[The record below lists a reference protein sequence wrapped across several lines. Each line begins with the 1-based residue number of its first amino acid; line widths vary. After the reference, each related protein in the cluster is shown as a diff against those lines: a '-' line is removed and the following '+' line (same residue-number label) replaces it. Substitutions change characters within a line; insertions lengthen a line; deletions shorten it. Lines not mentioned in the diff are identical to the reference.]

1 MRFLDSVLDR
11 SVVLSFDRTGFRR
24 HSARFEPRDLD
35 VDLTGKVCLVT
46 GANSGIGWATALA
59 LTRLGATVRLLCR
72 SRERGEE
79 AVEKLRAEAGSRHVH
94 LDVVDMSSLDSVRA
108 FAGRLRCRRVDVLV
122 NNAGVLPESRQQT
135 SSGLELTLATNLV
148 GPFLLTE
155 LLIPRLLE
163 AKDARVINVSS
174 GGMYTQKLRVRQL
187 EEVGPQ
193 DFDGVTAY
201 ARTKRALV
209 VLTELWAERH
219 RGTSI
224 TFAGMHPGWADTP
237 GVKNSLP
244 RFQAVTRSI
253 LRTAEEGADT
263 VVWLA
268 AAPGVAGRSGFFW
281 FDRQIQPTHLLPFT
295 KEDSAE
301 RANLW
306 EACETWATSC
316 PVPRV
321 QAEGRAAMQR
331 AQRIR
336 PAIAGR
342 NVSP

>member
-1 MRFLDSVLDR
+1 MRFLDALLDR
-11 SVVLSFDRTGFRR
+11 SIVLSFDRTGYRR
-24 HSARFEPRDLD
+24 HSARFEPGDLD

-46 GANSGIGWATALA
+46 GANSGIGRATALA
-59 LTRLGATVRLLCR
+59 LARLGATVRLLCR
-72 SRERGEE
+72 SRERCEK
-79 AVEKLRAEAGSRHVH
+79 AVELLRAVTGNRQVH
-94 LDVVDMSSLDSVRA
+94 LDVVDLSSLDSVRA
-108 FAGRLRCRRVDVLV
+108 FAERLSCRRVDILV
-122 NNAGVLPESRQQT
+122 NNAGVLPESFQRT
-135 SSGLELTLATNLV
+135 SSGLELTLSTNLV

-163 AKDARVINVSS
+163 AKDSRVINVSS

-187 EEVGPQ
+187 EEIGQ
-193 DFDGVTAY
+193 EGFDGVTAY

-219 RGTSI
+219 RDTSI
-224 TFAGMHPGWADTP
+224 TFASVHPGWADTS
-237 GVKNSLP
+237 GVRSSLP
-244 RFQAVTRSI
+244 RFHAVTRTI

-295 KEDSAE
+295 QENAAE

-306 EACETWATSC
+306 EACRTWAA
-316 PVPRV
+316 PPPIEPAMRRGARAVNPPG
-321 QAEGRAAMQR
+321 GRR
-331 AQRIR
+331 T
-336 PAIAGR
+336 
-342 NVSP
+342 

>member
-1 MRFLDSVLDR
+1 M
-11 SVVLSFDRTGFRR
+11 
-24 HSARFEPRDLD
+24 
-35 VDLTGKVCLVT
+35 DLTGKVCLVT
-46 GANSGIGWATALA
+46 GANSGIGRATALA

-79 AVEKLRAEAGSRHVH
+79 AAESLRAETGSRHVH
-94 LDVVDMSSLDSVRA
+94 LDVVDMSDLDSIRD
-108 FAGRLRCRRVDVLV
+108 FARRFRGRRVDILV
-122 NNAGVLPESRQQT
+122 NNAGVLPESCERT

-155 LLIPRLLE
+155 RLIPRLLE

-187 EEVGPQ
+187 REIGPE

-209 VLTELWAERH
+209 VLTELWAEKH

-224 TFAGMHPGWADTP
+224 TFASMHPGWADTS
-237 GVKNSLP
+237 GVRGSLP
-244 RFQAVTRSI
+244 RFHAVTRPI

-268 AAPGVAGRSGFFW
+268 VAPGVAGRSGLFW
-281 FDRQIQPTHLLPFT
+281 FDRQVQPTHLLPFT
-295 KEDSAE
+295 KEDAAE
-301 RANLW
+301 RANLR
-306 EACETWATSC
+306 EACRTWAASR
-316 PVPRV
+316 PVPQV
-321 QAEGRAAMQR
+321 QAEGRAAAEPDQK
-331 AQRIR
+331 IR
-336 PAIAGR
+336 PTVAGR